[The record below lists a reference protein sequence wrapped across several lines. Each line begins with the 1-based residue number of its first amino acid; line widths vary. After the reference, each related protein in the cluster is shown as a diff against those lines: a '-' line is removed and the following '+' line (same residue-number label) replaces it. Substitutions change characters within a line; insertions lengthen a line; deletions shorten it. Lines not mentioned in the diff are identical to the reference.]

1 MVQFPGGI
9 DKINPKKLCE
19 PAKRLI
25 IGTENHLMKKLFGTD
40 GIRGVAGQSPLDPAT
55 IHAVG
60 LALAHHLGNAP
71 RVLIGQDTRESS
83 DWIAAALTAGLTT
96 GGATVESAG
105 VITTPAVAFLARAHN
120 FAAGIVISASHNPW
134 QDNGIKL
141 FGPDGYKLP
150 DSTELAIEAE
160 IFRHLESA
168 PLSSRTLSGEKGEGP
183 ASVLVPPPVN
193 EADRPEY
200 IRFLLAAVPN
210 LSLEGRT
217 IVVDC
222 ANGAASAI
230 APQLFAELTSNGG
243 GEILLTHASPNGRNI
258 NENCGALH
266 PAVVAAE
273 VVKHK
278 ASMGITFDGD
288 ADRAL
293 FADEHGTVV
302 NGDAV
307 LLLAARDLAAR
318 GLLTN
323 STVVATTMS
332 NMGLE
337 AALKRSQITML
348 RAPVGDKY
356 VLEQMLST
364 GAALGGEQSGHIIFT
379 GRSTTGDG
387 LLTALLLLDIVH
399 RSGQTLAQLTA
410 DLKTFPQ
417 VIVNVHVRSKPPLAQ
432 IPAVAR
438 AIAAAELA
446 LADSG
451 RVVIRYSGTE
461 ALARVMIEAESEP
474 LMHHHATA
482 IAAAIRTELGA

>member
-1 MVQFPGGI
+1 
-9 DKINPKKLCE
+9 
-19 PAKRLI
+19 
-25 IGTENHLMKKLFGTD
+25 MKKLFGTD

-60 LALAHHLGNAP
+60 LALAHHLGDSP

-83 DWIAAALTAGLTT
+83 DWIAATLTAGLSA

-105 VITTPAVAFLARAHN
+105 VITTPAVAFLARAHS

-160 IFRHLESA
+160 IFRRLAAPS
-168 PLSSRTLSGEKGEGP
+168 PLSSPRGEAEGP
-183 ASVLVPPPVN
+183 ASLLTPPPVN
-193 EADRPEY
+193 DADRAEY

-210 LSLEGRT
+210 LSLDGHR

-230 APQLFAELTSNGG
+230 APQLFAQLNENGG
-243 GEILLTHASPNGRNI
+243 GEVVLSHVTPDGRNI
-258 NENCGALH
+258 NQNCGALH
-266 PAVVAAE
+266 PEVVAAE
-273 VVKHK
+273 VVKLH

-293 FADEHGTVV
+293 FADQHGNVV

-307 LLLAARDLAAR
+307 LLLAARDLAR
-318 GLLTN
+318 RNLLTGN
-323 STVVATTMS
+323 TIVATTMS

-337 AALKRSQITML
+337 AALKRSGIAML

-364 GAALGGEQSGHIIFT
+364 GAALGGEQSGHIIFS

-399 RSGQTLAQLTA
+399 RSGQSLAQLTA

-417 VIVNVHVRSKPPLAQ
+417 VIVNVHVREKRPLDQ
-432 IPAVAR
+432 IPTVAA

-474 LMHHHATA
+474 LMQHHATA
-482 IAAAIRTELGA
+482 IAHAIRTALGA